1 MRLSIIGEL
10 RNGSWQPDLADRQT
24 LWSRLVS
31 QVFQC
36 QQTSG
41 ARHVF
46 NDDGWMAR
54 DVSPEILRDRAAIQI
69 VSAAGRPADDD
80 PQDLT
85 FETGF
90 GARRRRLF
98 RATGQKT
105 ERRRQHHHASFPQT
119 VKAHVECQSTAA
131 ECLLLL

>member
-1 MRLSIIGEL
+1 MCLGIIGEL

-24 LWSRLVS
+24 VRSRLLC

-54 DVSPEILRDRAAIQI
+54 DVSPEILGDRAAVQI
-69 VSAAGRPADDD
+69 MSAAGRPADDD

-85 FETGF
+85 FKTGF
-90 GARRRRLF
+90 SSRRRRLL
-98 RATGQKT
+98 RATG
-105 ERRRQHHHASFPQT
+105 
-119 VKAHVECQSTAA
+119 
-131 ECLLLL
+131 